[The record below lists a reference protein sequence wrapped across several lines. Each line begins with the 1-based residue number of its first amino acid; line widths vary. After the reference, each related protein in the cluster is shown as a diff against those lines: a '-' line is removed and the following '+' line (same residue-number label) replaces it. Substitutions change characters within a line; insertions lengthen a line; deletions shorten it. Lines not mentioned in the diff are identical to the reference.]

1 MDKIYTRLKINE
13 TFSKNS
19 SSDLHDL
26 GGFINALRAERVT
39 YQLTI
44 TKNGQKFNPVKG
56 KFNKSGE
63 STDYYIPV
71 NAPDLVTASQGVRA
85 FWEVF
90 LDKHRIWFAYA
101 NQFFDHSIQ
110 NGSSPRSRNAGK
122 VSWSIANIAMSQA
135 HALLV
140 KSDGTPN
147 QVVVNIS
154 SCPHGEDGAI
164 KVAEYIVEEIKKNV
178 VSQYAKNMR
187 YCNDLE
193 GRLKEWQSL
202 PLLQRA
208 LTPVPEPMFGT
219 AIGIWTERVAQNR
232 PWDHKPIIKKLFK
245 TSAVKRVINPKT
257 GTVGESQY
265 HKYKTHDY
273 FLDVWSNIHYGYVGM
288 SSGYDESTLLDGAGL
303 EQRGTNFLRGEVSV
317 RTGNTGGQ
325 RDWDNIADRETI
337 SLGISLF
344 RKYGTL
350 ANGLTAQVV
359 LNSLE
364 RIKSL
369 ENSRLIHVCLDKNE
383 PKFTPE

>member
-1 MDKIYTRLKINE
+1 M
-13 TFSKNS
+13 
-19 SSDLHDL
+19 
-26 GGFINALRAERVT
+26 
-39 YQLTI
+39 
-44 TKNGQKFNPVKG
+44 
-56 KFNKSGE
+56 
-63 STDYYIPV
+63 
-71 NAPDLVTASQGVRA
+71 
-85 FWEVF
+85 
-90 LDKHRIWFAYA
+90 
-101 NQFFDHSIQ
+101 
-110 NGSSPRSRNAGK
+110 
-122 VSWSIANIAMSQA
+122 
-135 HALLV
+135 
-140 KSDGTPN
+140 
-147 QVVVNIS
+147 
-154 SCPHGEDGAI
+154 
-164 KVAEYIVEEIKKNV
+164 
-178 VSQYAKNMR
+178 
-187 YCNDLE
+187 
-193 GRLKEWQSL
+193 
-202 PLLQRA
+202 
-208 LTPVPEPMFGT
+208 TPVPEPMFGT

-288 SSGYDESTLLDGAGL
+288 SSGFDESTLLDGAGL

>member
-187 YCNDLE
+187 YCNDFE

-232 PWDHKPIIKKLFK
+232 PWDHKPIIKQRFQNV
-245 TSAVKRVINPKT
+245 AVKRPLSSGKVS
-257 GTVGESQY
+257 ESYY

-288 SSGYDESTLLDGAGL
+288 SSGFDESTLLDGAGL

>member
-288 SSGYDESTLLDGAGL
+288 SSGFDESTLLDGAGL

-369 ENSRLIHVCLDKNE
+369 ENLY
-383 PKFTPE
+383 